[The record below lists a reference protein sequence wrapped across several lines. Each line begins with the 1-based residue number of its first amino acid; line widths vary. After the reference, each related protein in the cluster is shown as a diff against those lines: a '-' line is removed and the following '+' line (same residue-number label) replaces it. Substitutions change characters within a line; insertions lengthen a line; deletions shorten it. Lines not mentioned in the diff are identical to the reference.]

1 MEWVLLNW
9 KIILAAVIAL
19 AFVLFVGGYYWKLKR
34 EITEFVEAIKLA
46 LEDGDVDDMELAR
59 IIKEGKDVGRALK
72 EITLAVTQLLSKK

>member
-1 MEWVLLNW
+1 MEWILENW
-9 KIILAAVIAL
+9 RLILAAVIAL
-19 AFVLFVGGYYWKLKR
+19 AFVLLIGGYYWKLKR